1 MRIRLIAASVCAAA
15 LATAP
20 ALLGAQST
28 STMTNAKRVAS
39 NAAAATNAHT
49 AAMEGGAASSEKKP
63 AAAKPATPAAS
74 PEKNAA
80 PAPATTKP
88 AATKPA
94 APSTTPAPAPA
105 PSAEEKKAAP
115 AQTARAPKS
124 EVVIVREEFTYGSEG
139 RRDPFLS
146 LMKTGEL
153 RPMISDLRL
162 VTVVYDPVG
171 RSVAI
176 MRDVTT
182 KEQYRVKVG
191 QTLGRMRVTQ
201 IRPREVVFTLEE
213 YGFSRQEVLALN
225 DSTRARSQ

>member
-1 MRIRLIAASVCAAA
+1 MRIRLIAACACAAA

-28 STMTNAKRVAS
+28 MANAKRVAS

-63 AAAKPATPAAS
+63 AVATPASPAAS
-74 PEKNAA
+74 PAKTAA

-94 APSTTPAPAPA
+94 APSTRPAPAPA
-105 PSAEEKKAAP
+105 AAADEKKPAP
-115 AQTARAPKS
+115 ASAARAPKA

-176 MRDVTT
+176 MRDVQT
-182 KEQYRVKVG
+182 KEQYRAKVG

-201 IRPREVVFTLEE
+201 IRPKEVVFTVEE

-225 DSTRARSQ
+225 DTTRARSQ

>member
-1 MRIRLIAASVCAAA
+1 MMTRMIVASVCAAA

-20 ALLGAQST
+20 AALGAQSM

-39 NAAAATNAHT
+39 NAAASTNAHT
-49 AAMEGGAASSEKKP
+49 AEMEGGAAASSDKKP
-63 AAAKPATPAAS
+63 V
-74 PEKNAA
+74 
-80 PAPATTKP
+80 

-94 APSTTPAPAPA
+94 AEPS
-105 PSAEEKKAAP
+105 KAAP
-115 AQTARAPKS
+115 AAAAAPKAPAPKS
-124 EVVIVREEFTYGSEG
+124 EVVIVREEFTYSSEG

-162 VTVVYDPVG
+162 VTVIFDPVG

-176 MRDVTT
+176 MRDVST